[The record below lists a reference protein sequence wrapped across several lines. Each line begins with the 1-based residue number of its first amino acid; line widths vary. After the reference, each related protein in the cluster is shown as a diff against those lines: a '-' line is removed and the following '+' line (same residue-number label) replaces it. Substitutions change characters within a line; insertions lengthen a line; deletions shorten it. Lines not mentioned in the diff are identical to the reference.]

1 MANYKQITWQKQNKK
16 SPSISI
22 KCGKENTNEPIEV
35 ANRFFFEYS
44 RKHKKE
50 IGNQTFYKF
59 SYVTYKWPKKFFISY
74 ADRHC

>member
-35 ANRFFFEYS
+35 ANRFFF
-44 RKHKKE
+44 RK
-50 IGNQTFYKF
+50 Q
-59 SYVTYKWPKKFFISY
+59 PKT
-74 ADRHC
+74 